1 MLSIV
6 EAGCRTWFVTP
17 MRGNKRAWAG
27 PDSARPLSIAGR
39 QEAHGLLTRLRD
51 YPISR
56 ILSSPSVRCL
66 QTVEPL
72 AQRRGHRV
80 ESADVLGVD
89 ADPTDL
95 VALLLDPATA
105 RAVLCSH
112 GELIG
117 AALTRLVGERFEGD
131 SLSWPKGSTWVLKV
145 TEGRIEDARYLPPLR
160 LQGSEAGYY

>member
-1 MLSIV
+1 MVSD
-6 EAGCRTWFVTP
+6 AGKPSGVAVVRHEPGRAAAVFGFPVHQGGRMP
-17 MRGNKRAWAG
+17 YLLRHAHAGNKRAWAG
-27 PDSARPLSIAGR
+27 PDSTRPLSNAGR
-39 QEAHGLLTRLRD
+39 Q
-51 YPISR
+51 
-56 ILSSPSVRCL
+56 
-66 QTVEPL
+66 
-72 AQRRGHRV
+72 RRGLRV

-105 RAVLCSH
+105 EAVLCSH

-117 AALTRLVGERFEGD
+117 AALIRLVGERFEGD

-160 LQGSEAGYY
+160 LEDAEAGYY